1 MKNTQYFDSSNTM
14 QMYMEEIGKIPL
26 LSADD
31 EIRLFNQMRR
41 GGEESQS
48 AREAIA
54 MANLKLVV
62 YFAKS
67 MSAEV

>member
-31 EIRLFNQMRR
+31 EIRLFNQMRNHK
-41 GGEESQS
+41 
-48 AREAIA
+48 A
-54 MANLKLVV
+54 LVKLLSWRILNWL
-62 YFAKS
+62 FILLKS